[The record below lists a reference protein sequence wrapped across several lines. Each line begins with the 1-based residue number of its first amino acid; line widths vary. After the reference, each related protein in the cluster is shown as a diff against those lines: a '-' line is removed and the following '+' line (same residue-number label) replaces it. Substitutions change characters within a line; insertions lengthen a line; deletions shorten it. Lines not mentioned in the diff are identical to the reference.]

1 MSYFKVLKVWKD
13 CFEADQFIKTV
24 TEGDIDEL
32 DLANK
37 NIFGLAH
44 IIIDGGSESQNLT
57 TWNVKLQCVDII
69 TQTGKVSTDKFI
81 GDNNEQDAYNTMHN
95 VLRRAFL
102 KFVRD
107 TQDLGV
113 IVNDNAGFSKIQDY
127 ENRIVG
133 WELDLIVQVPDLDIA
148 IC

>member
-1 MSYFKVLKVWKD
+1 MSYYKVLKTWKD
-13 CFEADQFIKTV
+13 CFDSDQFINTV

-32 DLANK
+32 DLSNK

-44 IIIDGGSESQNLT
+44 IIIDGGNESQNLT
-57 TWNVKLQCVDII
+57 TWNVKLQCVDIV
-69 TQTGKVSTDKFI
+69 TQTGKVSTSKFI

-113 IVNDNAGFSKIQDY
+113 IVNDNAGFTKIQDF

-133 WELDLIVQVPDLDIA
+133 WELDLVVQVPDLEIA